1 MRNSALHLSDY
12 PSLRWFRWVVLCAIL
27 IVSTGAFAAEAHAQ
41 VEATVQMDTLAPA
54 FDATILDYTFDCSA
68 ERMLRIASPQ
78 PFSVEGGAEV
88 TGGVTASVVAKANQ
102 AVHWTIAG
110 TSYQARCLPLDF
122 PKFTVTTTGRST
134 ADWYATTPG
143 NNSYAFFMNHD
154 GVPVWW
160 PATIFGVDLK
170 VLSATS
176 VAMYTQ
182 DSSDC
187 NPNCGS
193 FHILNWD
200 GGVSGKLYDLDFH
213 DLVQRENGNYIG
225 IRYVHRACSAFPS
238 IGCTDGEIVERNS
251 SSEPLKVWSALDHI
265 GILEYDRDFL
275 ATMGSDIIHINS
287 VAWDNGGVIFSARH
301 TNAVYRIDWATG
313 AITWKLGGTY
323 VEGESLD
330 IKGDPAYG
338 ATSFGGQ
345 HDARVLSRDGSTV
358 QISVS
363 DNGTFRDRAP
373 RGVVYNIDETAM
385 TATLVE
391 SASLPSVEPTS
402 PAAGSARRLSNGH
415 WVMQWGGM
423 PRFDELDAAGVPVFT
438 TIFKGST
445 TSYRTVPVLAS
456 DYPGVDL
463 HSVMVAGMDTQG
475 GASTVVIKSP
485 AAPTDLVATPG
496 NAQVSVA
503 FTAGSDNGSAITDYS
518 YSIDNGSHWT
528 SLGITASPAT
538 ITGLTNGTAYSI
550 MLLAHNSAGDGAASI
565 STSSVTPYTTPGP
578 PTGLIATPGNRQVSI
593 AFTAGSDNGRPI
605 TDYAYSID
613 NGSQWISLGTS
624 TSPVT
629 ITGLTNGTRYSIML
643 RSHSIAGDSPPSATI
658 TATPPTLPTTPSGI
672 RWTGS
677 LIPGSPFEATFAGQ
691 YATTYTIT
699 GSVTSRML
707 TQQRATKT
715 ARGVCTVRTNQHTRQ
730 RTAKCTI
737 RFNWMSTWLVKIT
750 PTKNGVVGTPATK
763 AVTIRAPRPTGTTQ
777 PTEPVT
783 A

>member
-1 MRNSALHLSDY
+1 MSDY

-27 IVSTGAFAAEAHAQ
+27 IVSTGAFAVEAHAQ

-88 TGGVTASVVAKANQ
+88 TGGVTASVVAIANQ

-110 TSYQARCLPLDF
+110 TSYQARCLPDDF
-122 PKFTVTTTGRST
+122 PYFAVTTTGRST

-154 GVPVWW
+154 GIPVWW
-160 PATIFGVDLK
+160 PKAIKGTDLK
-170 VLSATS
+170 VLNGST
-176 VAMYTQ
+176 VAMYSVQ
-182 DSSDC
+182 
-187 NPNCGS
+187 G

-200 GGVSGKLYDLDFH
+200 GDLLHKYWYLDFH
-213 DLVQRENGNYIG
+213 DLVGLENGHYIG
-225 IRYVHRACSAFPS
+225 INYVPRHCPAVPTDCVNFSEWGGGTSVNP
-238 IGCTDGEIVERNS
+238 TDGEIVEISTGVDDVDRV
-251 SSEPLKVWSALDHI
+251 LWRWSALDHI
-265 GILEYDRDFL
+265 AFSEYDGSFISL
-275 ATMGSDIIHINS
+275 APDIIHINS

-301 TNAVYRIDWATG
+301 TNAVYRIDRATG
-313 AITWKLGGTY
+313 DITWKLGGTY

-345 HDARVLSRDGSTV
+345 HDARVLSRDGSTL

-629 ITGLTNGTRYSIML
+629 ISGLTNGTRYSIML

-763 AVTIRAPRPTGTTQ
+763 AVTIRAPRPTGTTR
-777 PTEPVT
+777 PPEPVT